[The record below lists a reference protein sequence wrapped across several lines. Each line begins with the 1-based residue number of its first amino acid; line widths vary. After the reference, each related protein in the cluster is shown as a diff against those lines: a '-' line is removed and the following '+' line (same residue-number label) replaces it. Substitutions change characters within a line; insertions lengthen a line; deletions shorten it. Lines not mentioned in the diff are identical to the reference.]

1 MFYDP
6 AEGHGLPHDPLKAL
20 IVPRPIGWISTV
32 DREGRPNLAPYSFF
46 NAVSERPAIVMFASA
61 GYKDSATNAEATG
74 EFVCS
79 LATWDLRQAVNLT
92 SAPAP
97 PGVSEFGLAGL
108 TPTPSVKVRP
118 PRVGESPV
126 ALECVYLETVRLAGR
141 DGRPA
146 PYVVVFGEVVGVH
159 IDDAVLVDG
168 IVDPGLLRPIARLGG
183 RDYTVV
189 EAASVFQ
196 MTRPTS

>member
-74 EFVCS
+74 EFVCN

-97 PGVSEFGLAGL
+97 AGVSEFGLAGL
-108 TPTPSVKVRP
+108 TPTPSQKVRP

-183 RDYTVV
+183 RDYAVV